1 MFPVFCF
8 VRLDATLSSQ
18 SPTYLRLVAPSVAQT
33 ELTESVSKFL
43 FSLSLFGPR
52 TDIYLKFGWQ
62 FFVIRYI
69 SDVQM
74 KAEL

>member
-1 MFPVFCF
+1 MLDLSDVMRHYLVSSHADTGTQLQEIVSNFVFC
-8 VRLDATLSSQ
+8 L
-18 SPTYLRLVAPSVAQT
+18 
-33 ELTESVSKFL
+33 
-43 FSLSLFGPR
+43 GPR
-52 TDIYLKFGWQ
+52 TNIYLKFGWQ

>member
-8 VRLDATLSSQ
+8 VKLDATLSQ
-18 SPTYLRLVAPSVAQT
+18 SPTYLRLVAPSVTQT
-33 ELTESVSKFL
+33 EISESVSKFC
-43 FSLSLFGPR
+43 FLSLTLRPR